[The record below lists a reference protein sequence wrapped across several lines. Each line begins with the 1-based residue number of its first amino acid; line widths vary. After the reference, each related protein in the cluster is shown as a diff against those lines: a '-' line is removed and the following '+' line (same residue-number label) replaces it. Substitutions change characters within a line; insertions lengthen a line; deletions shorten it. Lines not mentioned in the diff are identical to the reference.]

1 MLLLLL
7 LLYCLNTLKQKR
19 GKSWDDDPE
28 NGHPSRQD
36 LFM

>member
-1 MLLLLL
+1 MLCYYAIILLNIL
-7 LLYCLNTLKQKR
+7 KR

-28 NGHPSRQD
+28 NGHPSILD